1 MSFDPNNIP
10 AIAKNAGLTEKHVQG
25 FSSQA
30 VETPLEFHK
39 QNDSLLPSVELS
51 SNKSG
56 NNIIIDLLTE
66 YFTEEKA
73 TAIALLS
80 LSLVVNGIQAQGI
93 SRITA
98 EIIQSIETVNR
109 QRTTQVFIYLCIAFL
124 AFLLLNSIY
133 TNLQNRLLSK
143 MRQWIRYR
151 MLHILLESNKE
162 YMDEIN
168 YPSISSPIN
177 RTSSVC
183 FLLFSTIFNSI
194 LPDFGFIIIVAGF
207 LLFTQPTLGILFIIG
222 NLLIAYLIWFNW
234 GMIFNKNMT
243 AVELEYNN
251 ESHLLEVLHNFD
263 KIVYRGQ
270 TENEANIFKDKS
282 DDAFEK
288 YLDFQVTLEKY
299 GVYINFIVAVVV
311 AIVLWFIIAAFYA
324 KDVSITYVITALTMM
339 ILYRDKMTG
348 VVHIIP
354 DCVEFIGR
362 TNTVLKYF
370 KDISLDKVSRKFEK
384 KDLPFHK
391 IEFENVGF
399 KYKVSSSDL
408 VSGMSLSFNTSNH
421 DIIGVTG
428 LSGKGKSTIM
438 KILLKMH
445 SVKEGTVYIDGVN
458 IDELSP
464 DYIRE
469 NITYVSQNGKLF
481 DRVVLENMMY
491 GCLNPESCSA
501 ELQKVLKY
509 PKIRDLFK
517 SVDIENKKSGNL
529 GENLSGGQRQVV
541 NIIGGLINPSKIL
554 ILDEPTNAL
563 DHALKWEV
571 MRLIQDYSANK
582 NAILIITHDKEMN
595 EIFTDTV
602 KI

>member
-1 MSFDPNNIP
+1 MQSLKENIIPP
-10 AIAKNAGLTEKHVQG
+10 APISDSSTGTNTSLT
-25 FSSQA
+25 
-30 VETPLEFHK
+30 
-39 QNDSLLPSVELS
+39 
-51 SNKSG
+51 
-56 NNIIIDLLTE
+56 NNIIAELLTQ

-73 TAIALLS
+73 TAIGIVLLS
-80 LSLVVNGIQAQGI
+80 LIVNGIQAQGI

-98 EIIQSIETVNR
+98 EIIQSIEDVNY
-109 QRTTQVFIYLCIAFL
+109 QRTKQVFVYLCVAFL
-124 AFLLLNSIY
+124 AFLLLNSLY

-143 MRQWIRYR
+143 MRQWIRYN

-162 YMDEIN
+162 YMEEIN

-183 FLLFSTIFNSI
+183 FMLFSTIFNSI
-194 LPDFGFIIIVAGF
+194 LPDLSFVIIVAGF
-207 LLFTQPTLGILFIIG
+207 MLITQPALGALFVIG
-222 NLLIAYLIWFNW
+222 NVLIGLLIWFNW
-234 GMIFNKNMT
+234 QTIFNKNMT
-243 AVELEYNN
+243 AVEFEYGN

-270 TENEANIFKDKS
+270 TENEANRFKEKS
-282 DDAFEK
+282 KAAFEK
-288 YLDFQVTLEKY
+288 ALDFQVTLETY
-299 GVYINFIVAVVV
+299 GIYINLIVAVIV
-311 AIVLWFIIAAFYA
+311 AIILWFIIAAFFA
-324 KDVSITYVITALTMM
+324 KTVSMTYVITALTMM
-339 ILYRDKMTG
+339 VLYRDKMTG

-370 KDISLDKVSRKFEK
+370 KGVTLNKISRTFEK
-384 KDLPFHK
+384 KELPFHR
-391 IEFENVGF
+391 IEFDNVAF
-399 KYKVSSSDL
+399 KYKASSADL
-408 VSGMSLSFNTSNH
+408 VSGMSLSFDTSKH
-421 DIIGVTG
+421 DIIGITG

-458 IDELSP
+458 IDDVSP

-481 DRVVLENMMY
+481 DRVVLENMLY
-491 GCLNPESCSA
+491 GCSNPETCSA
-501 ELQKVLKY
+501 ELQKILKY

-517 SVDIENKKSGNL
+517 SVDIENNKSGNL

-563 DHALKWEV
+563 DSALKWEI
-571 MRLIQDYSANK
+571 MRLIQDYSERK
-582 NAILIITHDKEMN
+582 NAILIITHDKEMDQ
-595 EIFTDTV
+595 IFTNTV
-602 KI
+602 KL